1 MAATDLVKINRV
13 YIDTTPDPDTQT
25 LGVDEYIT
33 LGTLVNEA
41 ASGATVVGT
50 ATSVVTQTAP
60 AAAPVPFADLTTAAN
75 YVNSLRTLL
84 IAARVL
90 K

>member
-1 MAATDLVKINRV
+1 MAGTDQIKVQKV
-13 YIDTTPDPDTQT
+13 YTNPADSTTS
-25 LGVDEYIT
+25 LGVEEKIT
-33 LGTLVNEA
+33 LQQAL
-41 ASGATVVGT
+41 ASSASAATVVGEF
-50 ATSVVTQTAP
+50 SPVITQTAP
-60 AAAPVPFADLTTAAN
+60 AAAPVPFADLTAAAN

>member
-1 MAATDLVKINRV
+1 MAATDSVKVQKTYTENGV
-13 YIDTTPDPDTQT
+13 TTIGVEERTTMPDLAKL
-25 LGVDEYIT
+25 LG
-33 LGTLVNEA
+33 
-41 ASGATVVGT
+41 SGAGASAVGADT
-50 ATSVVTQTAP
+50 MVITQTAP
-60 AAAPVPFADLTTAAN
+60 AAAPVPFADLTAAAN

>member
-1 MAATDLVKINRV
+1 MAATDTVKVQPV
-13 YIDTTPDPDTQT
+13 YTENGQTT
-25 LGVDEYIT
+25 LGMEERKT
-33 LGTLVNEA
+33 LAEFLA
-41 ASGATVVGT
+41 LASTGATVVGT
-50 ATSVVTQTAP
+50 NTTVVTQTAP
-60 AAAPVPFADLTTAAN
+60 AAAPVPFADLTAAAN

>member
-1 MAATDLVKINRV
+1 MAATDLIKVQKV
-13 YIDTTPDPDTQT
+13 YTDPVTSTTT
-25 LGVDEYIT
+25 LGLEEK
-33 LGTLVNEA
+33 LTLVEML
-41 ASGATVVGT
+41 ASAGTGATVVGQST
-50 ATSVVTQTAP
+50 AVVTQTAP
-60 AAAPVPFADLTTAAN
+60 AAAPVPFADLTAAAN